1 MTLSLRHLRRCF
13 EGAVPAIIGTCDH
26 EGMPNVAYLSQ
37 VHYVDDEHVAL
48 SFQFFNTTRKNI
60 LINPTATILLVDPLT
75 AEQYLLHISYLN
87 TLSEGPL
94 FETMKARLAGIAS
107 HSGMSDVFRLKGSD
121 VYRVCRIE
129 TVQSTAPV
137 VVSTPEPVLMPAL
150 RRSIARL
157 ASCQDLAAMV
167 GATLAC
173 LAEEFDMPHSVL
185 LMLDAESDKLY
196 TLASRGYPCSGVGS
210 EIGLGEGIIGVAAR
224 EGVPIRIGHCAT
236 EYLYSRAVRESYLQ
250 SRASMDLEMSIPMPG
265 LAKSG
270 SQMAV
275 PIVHR
280 ERTLGVLYVESPK
293 EMRFSWDDEDALVA
307 LASYLAL
314 AISSL
319 EHGSDPAFEPKP
331 STPAQGATAEE
342 AVEVSFYCADQSVFI
357 DNEYLIKGV
366 AGAIL
371 WKLVRDYLALGRD
384 EFSNRELRLDASLR
398 LPDIVSN
405 LEARLILLQRRLA
418 ERCPALAIE
427 KTGRGRFR
435 LKVNG
440 ELRLRE
446 AVG

>member
-1 MTLSLRHLRRCF
+1 M
-13 EGAVPAIIGTCDH
+13 PAIIGTCDH
-26 EGMPNVAYLSQ
+26 NGMPNVAYLSQ

-48 SFQFFNTTRKNI
+48 SFQFFNSTRKNI
-60 LINPTATILLVDPLT
+60 LINPTATILLVDPIT

-87 TLSEGPL
+87 TLSDGPL

-121 VYRVCRIE
+121 VYRVRRIE
-129 TVQSTAPV
+129 TIQAALPAVAAP
-137 VVSTPEPVLMPAL
+137 PAPVLMPAL

-157 ASCQDLAAMV
+157 ASCQDLAALV

-185 LMLDAESDKLY
+185 LMLDAGSSKLY

-236 EYLYSRAVRESYLQ
+236 EYLYSRAVRESYLHNH
-250 SRASMDLEMSIPMPG
+250 SSLDLEMSIPLPG

-275 PIVHR
+275 PIAHR
-280 ERTLGVLYVESPK
+280 EQVLGVLYLESPK

-307 LASYLAL
+307 LANYLAL
-314 AISSL
+314 AIYSL
-319 EHGSDPAFEPKP
+319 EPCSEAAVEPKASKP
-331 STPAQGATAEE
+331 PQKTTAGK
-342 AVEVSFYCADQSVFI
+342 AVEVSYYCADQSVFI
-357 DNEYLIKGV
+357 DNDYLIKGV

-371 WKLVRDYLALGRD
+371 WKLVRDYLALGRC
-384 EFSNRELRLDASLR
+384 EFTNRELRLDPSLR

-418 ERCPALAIE
+418 ERCTALAIE

-440 ELRLRE
+440 ELHLRE
-446 AVG
+446 AAA